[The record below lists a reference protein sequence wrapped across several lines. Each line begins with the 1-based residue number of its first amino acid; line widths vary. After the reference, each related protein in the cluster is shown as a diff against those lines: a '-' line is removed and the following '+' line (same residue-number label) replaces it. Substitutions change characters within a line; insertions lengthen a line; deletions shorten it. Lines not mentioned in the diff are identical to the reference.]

1 MDTAQVDETTR
12 PLTTEAGPGYVFR
25 ALVAIDLLSRQAL
38 TPDELAAE
46 LGVHR
51 RTANRLI
58 DVMSEAGWVEPTGD
72 GGKGVRLTTRVLTI
86 AGEVLRRTDLVSIGT
101 PIVKRLRDRVDESS
115 HLATIYDGSA
125 VNVVEEASIYPLSVI
140 QAVGN
145 RVPLYCTA
153 VGKAIIAYEPGLIPP
168 PPPEGYPR
176 YTPNTITSPEA
187 LERELDRIR
196 QDGYAVDDS
205 ELYPDTRCIAA
216 PVRDATGRVVASLGA
231 SGPSVRVTRDRAEA
245 IARIVVE
252 EASALSAA
260 LGYTT
265 TDADA

>member
-1 MDTAQVDETTR
+1 
-12 PLTTEAGPGYVFR
+12 LTTEAGPGYVFR

-38 TPDELAAE
+38 TSDELASE

-58 DVMSEAGWVEPTGD
+58 DVMTEAGWVEPTGD
-72 GGKGVRLTTRVLTI
+72 GGKSVRLTTRILTI
-86 AGEVLRRTDLVSIGT
+86 AGEVLRRTDLVSVGT

-115 HLATIYDGSA
+115 HLATVSDGFA
-125 VNVVEEASIYPLSVI
+125 VNVVEEASIHPLSVT

-153 VGKAIIAYEPGLIPP
+153 VGKAIIAYEAELIQE
-168 PPPEGYPR
+168 PPPEGYRR
-176 YTPNTITSPEA
+176 YTPNTITTPEA
-187 LERELDRIR
+187 LDRELDRIR
-196 QDGYAVDDS
+196 REGYAVDDA
-205 ELYPDTRCIAA
+205 ELYPDTRCVAA

-231 SGPSVRVTRDRAEA
+231 SGPSARVTRDRAEA

-252 EASALSAA
+252 EADALSAA
-260 LGYTT
+260 LGYIAS
-265 TDADA
+265 DADA